1 MLLKMVDMLLWAF
14 VDDSIILDPQSGLP
28 AFVGHGGAIVTP
40 QQLKNLEREWTQA
53 LGKYCVKKPFDMA
66 DFEHYRRQFSGWS
79 EEMHQELLNNL
90 LAIIKRNTT
99 AYIGYSAP
107 YEERQSFG
115 EKRKVLIENMLHN
128 CSLEA
133 AKFRDGKINFIL
145 APDTEANQIKF
156 SQHLNQSI
164 PLLSQAKDNQGDSP
178 SANIALQVADL
189 LAYEFVRWKNAP
201 KPGNARYPIRFLA
214 RDAAQ
219 PFYVT
224 HA

>member
-1 MLLKMVDMLLWAF
+1 MVDMLLWAV
-14 VDDSIILDPQSGLP
+14 VDDSFILDPQSGLP
-28 AFVGHGGAIVTP
+28 TYVGHGGAIVTP

-66 DFEHYRRQFSGWS
+66 DFENYRGQFSGWS
-79 EEMHQELLNNL
+79 EEMHQEFLNNL

-99 AYIGYSAP
+99 AYIGYSTP
-107 YEERQSFG
+107 YEEQRSFAD
-115 EKRKVLIENMLHN
+115 KRKAFIQAMLHS

-145 APDTEANQIKF
+145 APQAQAEQIRISKDIESAIPMLSEARP
-156 SQHLNQSI
+156 SQSEGSHV
-164 PLLSQAKDNQGDSP
+164 P
-178 SANIALQVADL
+178 IALQIADL

-214 RDAAQ
+214 RGAVQ